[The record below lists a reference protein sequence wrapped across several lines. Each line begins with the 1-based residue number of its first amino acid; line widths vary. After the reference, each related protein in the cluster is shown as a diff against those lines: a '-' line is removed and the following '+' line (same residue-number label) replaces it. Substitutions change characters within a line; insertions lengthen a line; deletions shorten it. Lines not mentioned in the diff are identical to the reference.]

1 MRLAL
6 FWAAMS
12 LSDIVAGFLAAGL
25 LQLRGLCGL
34 EGWRWLF
41 LIEASDEHESTLS
54 VLMAESGV

>member
-12 LSDIVAGFLAAGL
+12 LSDIIAGFLAAGL
-25 LQLRGLCGL
+25 LQLRGFVGL

-41 LIEASDEHESTLS
+41 LIEVSSDANMSH
-54 VLMAESGV
+54 GRGG